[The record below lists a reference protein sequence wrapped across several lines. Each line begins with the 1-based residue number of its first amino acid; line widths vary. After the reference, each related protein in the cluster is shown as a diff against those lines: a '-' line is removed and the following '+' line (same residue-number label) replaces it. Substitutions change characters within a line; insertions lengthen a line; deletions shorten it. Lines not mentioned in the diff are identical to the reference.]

1 MMEWGKRVGQLSAPL
16 PSIHSSVTR
25 TYGGCYVK
33 KTVHLVVVS
42 AAPAMASGPS
52 APACAAQTTCAAQTA
67 SSAGSSRQA
76 IGFPLAPSTLQSDGA
91 FFCFGRVYSCRVMV
105 ASGRWMR

>member
-1 MMEWGKRVGQLSAPL
+1 MMEWGERVGQLSALL
-16 PSIHSSVTR
+16 PSIHSSATR

-52 APACAAQTTCAAQTA
+52 APTCAAQTA

-76 IGFPLAPSTLQSDGA
+76 IGFPLAPSNL
-91 FFCFGRVYSCRVMV
+91 
-105 ASGRWMR
+105 